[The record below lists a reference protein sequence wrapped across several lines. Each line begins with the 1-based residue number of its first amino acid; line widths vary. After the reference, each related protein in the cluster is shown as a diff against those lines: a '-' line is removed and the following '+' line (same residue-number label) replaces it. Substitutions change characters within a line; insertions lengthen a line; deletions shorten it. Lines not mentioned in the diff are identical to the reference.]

1 MISEK
6 GELRARVCLRA
17 GAYAWMWVRGCPRG
31 RGQLCACALVPRLG
45 ARVFWWCSHSSLRAS
60 VSSTPPPLHPP
71 ASTHP
76 VHPSIRQSVS
86 PGSVHPFPYDLS
98 FSLFRRREPK
108 TNLALAGQPVPRA
121 RKTEAPRDSY
131 TCRQTR
137 LGLGRKGRS
146 SPSWSPP
153 SFRRAV
159 SVAPAWSPES
169 FLWAESWIPRSPDYF
184 ALLLGRPSRP
194 FLHQTQR
201 FPAPLLFL
209 LEGKLGN
216 PRQKRRWWS
225 CRLLSKG
232 GGGHPLA
239 DPSSP
244 LKINSFCC
252 FLFPSRFLFS
262 LLPSLSTPSL
272 FL

>member
-1 MISEK
+1 MCACVVEVGVDHLVSHD
-6 GELRARVCLRA
+6 LRERRVACA
-17 GAYAWMWVRGCPRG
+17 CVFARG
-31 RGQLCACALVPRLG
+31 RICVDVG
-45 ARVFWWCSHSSLRAS
+45 ARVPAWTRTIVCLCSSAPIGSACVLVMLALEPARIRL
-60 VSSTPPPLHPP
+60 VYSSTSPPSRIHP
-71 ASTHP
+71 S

-169 FLWAESWIPRSPDYF
+169 FL
-184 ALLLGRPSRP
+184 
-194 FLHQTQR
+194 
-201 FPAPLLFL
+201 
-209 LEGKLGN
+209 
-216 PRQKRRWWS
+216 
-225 CRLLSKG
+225 
-232 GGGHPLA
+232 
-239 DPSSP
+239 
-244 LKINSFCC
+244 
-252 FLFPSRFLFS
+252 
-262 LLPSLSTPSL
+262 
-272 FL
+272 

>member
-1 MISEK
+1 MPAWTRTI
-6 GELRARVCLRA
+6 VCL
-17 GAYAWMWVRGCPRG
+17 CPSAPIG
-31 RGQLCACALVPRLG
+31 RACALAMLAHEPARIRL
-45 ARVFWWCSHSSLRAS
+45 VY
-60 VSSTPPPLHPP
+60 SSTSPPSCIRP
-71 ASTHP
+71 S

-121 RKTEAPRDSY
+121 RQTEAPRDSH

-146 SPSWSPP
+146 LTLRVTSLLQKDRLGRSCPLGPQSHSSEPNPGSRVLLTTSHSCQDVPQDLSAPNAEIFSPP
-153 SFRRAV
+153 CFFFWKENLGTLDKKGADGAV
-159 SVAPAWSPES
+159 
-169 FLWAESWIPRSPDYF
+169 
-184 ALLLGRPSRP
+184 GC
-194 FLHQTQR
+194 
-201 FPAPLLFL
+201 
-209 LEGKLGN
+209 
-216 PRQKRRWWS
+216 
-225 CRLLSKG
+225 CRKE